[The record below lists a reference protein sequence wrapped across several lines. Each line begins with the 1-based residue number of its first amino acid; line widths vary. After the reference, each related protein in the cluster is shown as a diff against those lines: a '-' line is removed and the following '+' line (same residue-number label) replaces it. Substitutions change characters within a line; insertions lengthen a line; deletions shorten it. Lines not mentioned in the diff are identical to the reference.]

1 MPRGSLAAQ
10 HLGVYCS
17 RLSGKAKANL
27 CILRFI
33 VMLQNSIRLHD
44 PRALQT
50 LPDQLPVGPK
60 QASKNQSLIRFS
72 RELHPWAWQPNR
84 FESQNL

>member
-1 MPRGSLAAQ
+1 MQSGSLAAQ

-17 RLSGKAKANL
+17 RLSSKAKANL
-27 CILRFI
+27 CQSL
-33 VMLQNSIRLHD
+33 LD